1 MKRLLRTLVLLLVRI
16 IGAPRSRRSARKQH
30 PVLIRP
36 DHLGDLVMT
45 TPILETLRN
54 HIPDAHITMMT
65 GSWSSMVVERH
76 PAINELITCPFPGF
90 RRVTQKPL
98 APYTLL
104 FSTARQLRRGN
115 YDLAINL
122 RPDFWWGAA
131 LIYLA
136 GIPRRVGYAIKPGT
150 TFLTHA
156 LSFPQPEHATV
167 SNLRL
172 ASAGLEALGH
182 IALEEPFTPQR
193 FPLAFVP
200 SPEEREWVKERLCQE
215 GIDEQTPLIII
226 HPGSGAAVKLWRAE
240 AWTSIANTLATSQR
254 FAQTPR
260 IVLTGSPAERPLLD
274 EIARDMQG
282 NPVICAQQSVGQ
294 LAALLQRAQLV
305 LGVDS
310 GPLHLAIAQ
319 DTPSLQIFGPTDTRI
334 FGPWGNPERH
344 VILTSTRRCP
354 GCPAIPCG
362 RLDFTE
368 EELATHP
375 CVRQVGERQ
384 VIEIIDQLLERQLPG
399 RSAKGHPISP

>member
-1 MKRLLRTLVLLLVRI
+1 
-16 IGAPRSRRSARKQH
+16 
-30 PVLIRP
+30 

-45 TPILETLRN
+45 TPILEALRN
-54 HIPDAHITMMT
+54 HVPDAHITMMT
-65 GSWSSMVVERH
+65 GPWSSMVVERH
-76 PAINELITCPFPGF
+76 PAISELITCPFPGF

-182 IALEEPFTPQR
+182 IALGEPFTPQR